1 MYLDPQQVA
10 RALGGKARGKQVT
23 APGPG
28 HSRLD
33 RSLAIICDP
42 HAPDGFIVHSH
53 ACDDDIAAK
62 DYVRER
68 LGMPAW
74 KPRGKAG
81 ANGPSTTDAKKLV
94 AEHVYETQTGAPYLK
109 VLRYEPKSFKQQ
121 KWDGRSW
128 QWGKPDGPKIPY
140 NLPGVVKAETVFVCE
155 GEKDCDRLYSLGFT
169 ATT

>member
-62 DYVRER
+62 DYVRAR

-74 KPRGKAG
+74 KPGGKAV
-81 ANGPSTTDAKKLV
+81 ANGPVPLTRRSSSPSTSMRHRQAHL
-94 AEHVYETQTGAPYLK
+94 
-109 VLRYEPKSFKQQ
+109 
-121 KWDGRSW
+121 
-128 QWGKPDGPKIPY
+128 I
-140 NLPGVVKAETVFVCE
+140 
-155 GEKDCDRLYSLGFT
+155 
-169 ATT
+169 

>member
-10 RALGGKARGKQVT
+10 RALGGKAKGKQVT

-68 LGMPAW
+68 LGIPAW
-74 KPRGKAG
+74 KPRGKGNGAAG
-81 ANGPSTTDAKKLV
+81 STNGRKTSDAK
-94 AEHVYETQTGAPYLK
+94 
-109 VLRYEPKSFKQQ
+109 LRTPI
-121 KWDGRSW
+121 RA
-128 QWGKPDGPKIPY
+128 KPASRI
-140 NLPGVVKAETVFVCE
+140 
-155 GEKDCDRLYSLGFT
+155 
-169 ATT
+169 